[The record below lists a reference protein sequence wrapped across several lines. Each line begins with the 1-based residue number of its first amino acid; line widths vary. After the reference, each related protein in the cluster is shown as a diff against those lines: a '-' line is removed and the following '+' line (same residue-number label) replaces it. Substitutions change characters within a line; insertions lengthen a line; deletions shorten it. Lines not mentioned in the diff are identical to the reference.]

1 MITIVD
7 YGVGNIQAFVNI
19 YNELG
24 IPCSLA
30 KTKSELENA
39 ERLILPGVGHF
50 DFAMKKLKD
59 SGMIPALNQLVMGD
73 KIPVLGIC
81 VGMQMMANSSDEGIL
96 PGLGWIDS
104 EIKKIDTT
112 TLNQKTLLPHMG
124 WNSVQQKKKNIFF
137 DDTESLKEFYF
148 LHSFCMKCKDANDV
162 LAVAN
167 YGEEFA
173 AIVQKNNIVGIQCHP
188 EKSHLVGTQFLQNFT
203 KL

>member
-1 MITIVD
+1 
-7 YGVGNIQAFVNI
+7 
-19 YNELG
+19 
-24 IPCSLA
+24 
-30 KTKSELENA
+30 
-39 ERLILPGVGHF
+39 
-50 DFAMKKLKD
+50 
-59 SGMIPALNQLVMGD
+59 
-73 KIPVLGIC
+73 
-81 VGMQMMANSSDEGIL
+81 
-96 PGLGWIDS
+96 
-104 EIKKIDTT
+104 
-112 TLNQKTLLPHMG
+112 MG